1 MHALAHTMLHI
12 VELLFFFFSS
22 SCRKEA
28 MVGLLKTSAETH
40 RRPFP
45 FPSLDMILTQ
55 STECRVALPPEIRA
69 AKRNGGDPSGK

>member
-1 MHALAHTMLHI
+1 
-12 VELLFFFFSS
+12 
-22 SCRKEA
+22 